1 MDQVECIAESNI
13 DFLPGDPLY
22 RFQLFNKIAF
32 LYLCA
37 TEDKDLKSSGFLEVL
52 ISYHG
57 LSKTTIAKMTGV
69 KIVDVM
75 KKAPMIILL
84 LAPYIFLLI
93 DIGICVEEN
102 GFTADA
108 IEMIGWTF
116 MGMFLLILFPNMI
129 YAFILKRCGYGYQK
143 LFFWNLP
150 VFICF

>member
-1 MDQVECIAESNI
+1 
-13 DFLPGDPLY
+13 
-22 RFQLFNKIAF
+22 
-32 LYLCA
+32 
-37 TEDKDLKSSGFLEVL
+37 
-52 ISYHG
+52 
-57 LSKTTIAKMTGV
+57 MTGV

-129 YAFILKRCGYGYQK
+129 YAFILNRCGYGYQK